1 MAEEHKNSDKDL
13 KAKKPDKSKPVE
25 LDAAG
30 KSLSEALGISF
41 VILKVIMAVLILA
54 FLASGFK
61 TVGSD
66 EQALVLRF
74 GKIRGVGEGRVLKPR
89 TWPYWI
95 IPYPV
100 EKMVKIPVE
109 KKVDL
114 AIRPFWYYQSKEE
127 MLMDP
132 SIQKTRFL
140 PELDPVKD
148 GYCITR
154 SERQDEN
161 ISGSSGSDYNI
172 VHCKW
177 RLTYQIDDPVRFFK
191 NIYVEDV
198 KPGDIYLDVVIESIT
213 PLLQNIFEDAIV
225 TATVNYTIDDIMYE
239 KVARLTEDI
248 KELVQE
254 KLDTIES
261 GLKVVQIQ
269 LTEKTWP
276 RQVDKE
282 FQALVTASQD
292 RQTKINAARSYAES
306 TLNET
311 AGPVAEKLFAAL
323 YDDTVSEEEK
333 ELLWSQLAGT
343 AQEKISEARSYQ
355 SKVVS
360 NARANA
366 EYLKVLLPEYRKHP
380 DLVIQKIYQDAIERI
395 FNNVDEKFIIPKGAE
410 WRILINRDPTL
421 KPKTNKQQPTPGN

>member
-1 MAEEHKNSDKDL
+1 MAEEDRQNDKDL
-13 KAKKPDKSKPVE
+13 QPQTSDKSKPVE

-30 KSLSEALGISF
+30 KSLSAALSISF

-66 EQALVLRF
+66 EQAIVLRF
-74 GKIRGVGEGRVLKPR
+74 GKIRGVGEERVLKPR
-89 TWPYWI
+89 TRPYWI

-100 EKMVKIPVE
+100 ESMVKIPVE

-114 AIRPFWYYQSKEE
+114 AIRSFWYYQSKEE
-127 MLMDP
+127 MLLDP

-154 SERQDEN
+154 SEKSDET

-177 RLTYQIDDPVRFFK
+177 RLTYKIDDPVRFYK

-198 KPGDIYLDVVIESIT
+198 KPGDIYLDVIIKSIT
-213 PLLQNIFEDAIV
+213 PLLQSIFEDAIV

-239 KVARLTEDI
+239 QVARLTENI
-248 KELVQE
+248 TELVQE
-254 KLDTIES
+254 KLNAIES
-261 GLKVVQIQ
+261 GLKVVQVQ

-292 RQTKINAARSYAES
+292 RQTAINGARGYAES
-306 TLNET
+306 TLNEA

-323 YDDTVSEEEK
+323 YDNTASEEEK
-333 ELLWSQLAGT
+333 ELLWSQLAGQ
-343 AQEKISEARSYQ
+343 AQEKISEAMSYQ
-355 SKVVS
+355 SKVIS

-380 DLVIQKIYQDAIERI
+380 ELVIDKIYQDAMELIY
-395 FNNVDEKFIIPKGAE
+395 NNVDEKFIIPEGAE
-410 WRILINRDPTL
+410 WRIMINRDPKV
-421 KPKTNKQQPTPGN
+421 KPKTDNQQKKPEN